1 MRSLMALQATM
12 DSSFI
17 LTSTAD
23 LLILKLLSTT
33 AWPWLSVRIILITK
47 AKFTYFLIAGN
58 EEKKYQVYLS
68 IYYNLKTSRG
78 KKQYH
83 FLKSLCILSR
93 FNHMSHMNRWSQN
106 VYEKVKRLC

>member
-1 MRSLMALQATM
+1 MALQATM

-58 EEKKYQVYLS
+58 EEKKYQVYFS
-68 IYYNLKTSRG
+68 IYHNLKTSHG
-78 KKQYH
+78 KKQY
-83 FLKSLCILSR
+83 FLKIICILSR
-93 FNHMSHMNRWSQN
+93 FDHMQLES
-106 VYEKVKRLC
+106 KCL

>member
-1 MRSLMALQATM
+1 MALQATM

-68 IYYNLKTSRG
+68 VYHNLKTSHG
-78 KKQYH
+78 KKQY
-83 FLKSLCILSR
+83 FLKILCILSR
-93 FNHMSHMNRWSQN
+93 FDQMQLES
-106 VYEKVKRLC
+106 KCL